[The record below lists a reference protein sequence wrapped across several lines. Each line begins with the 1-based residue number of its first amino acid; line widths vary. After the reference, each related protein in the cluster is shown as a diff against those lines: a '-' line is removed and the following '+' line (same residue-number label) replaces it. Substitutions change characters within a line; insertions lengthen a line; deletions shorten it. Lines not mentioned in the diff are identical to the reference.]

1 MDLYNIDLKGLIAR
15 YRYLV
20 SFIVILIVTAVIIQ
34 KYIHDNVINKGIQRD
49 SIIFGQTL
57 PLTGPLKN
65 YGLSYNLG
73 YILAFQSVNRINGVN
88 GKRIE
93 IITYDDEYNPKYAL
107 ENVQILNEYFDLFA
121 IVGTIGTPTT
131 AAISKYLVDRNL
143 LMLQPYTGSSTIRGV
158 FNENIIHTRASY
170 YDEISSIVDM
180 ILKTKIKN
188 VSVFYQNDSFGLSI
202 LDDLDYYINKKNLN
216 RHFNIISKGNYERNS
231 YFIEDAIKSIL
242 QVNHIY
248 DLNDVRK
255 SEHLRKLEAI
265 ITIGTAAQTSELI
278 KYFKNLKPDI
288 HIMCISFSNIDDVE
302 KDLVTFDKS
311 RLSNIYSTQVVPQLK
326 ISHPTIYNKL
336 LEEIEFMKKKKTYD
350 STGAQVVHDYTIN
363 NIMIEGFLNGL
374 FIIELLKKM
383 GDNLTRDNLK
393 KTLYNNRYIQLD
405 GIKYGP
411 FYKPSTCT
419 DLQLSVDACPCNVG
433 YRYVY
438 IYKYNS
444 TSRKFEYVKNTGH
457 LSSCNRY

>member
-1 MDLYNIDLKGLIAR
+1 MNLYNIDLKGLITR
-15 YRYLV
+15 YKYLV

-73 YILAFQSVNRINGVN
+73 YILAFQSVNRKNGVN

-93 IITYDDEYNPKYAL
+93 IITYDDEYNPKYAM

-121 IVGTIGTPTT
+121 IVGTVGTATT

-143 LMLQPYTGSSTIRGV
+143 LLLQPYTGSSTIRGV
-158 FNENIIHTRASY
+158 FSENIIHTRASY
-170 YDEISSIVDM
+170 YDEIAVIVDM
-180 ILKTKIKN
+180 ILKNKIKN
-188 VSVFYQNDSFGLSI
+188 VSVFYQNDSYGLST

-216 RHFNIISKGNYERNS
+216 RHFNIISKGNYERDS

-255 SEHLRKLEAI
+255 SEHLRKLEAV
-265 ITIGTAAQTSELI
+265 ITIGNSAQTCELI
-278 KYFKNLKPDI
+278 KYLKNLKPDI
-288 HIMCISFSNIDDVE
+288 YIMCISPSNIDDIE
-302 KDLVTFDKS
+302 KDLITFDKS
-311 RLSNIYSTQVVPQLK
+311 KLTNIYSTQVVPQLK

-336 LEEIEFMKKKKTYD
+336 LEEIGFMKQKTTYV
-350 STGAQVVHDYTIN
+350 QVVHDYTIN

-383 GDNLTRDNLK
+383 GDNITRDSLK
-393 KTLYNNRYIQLD
+393 KTLYNNRHIEVD

-411 FYKPSTCT
+411 FYKPATCT
-419 DLQLSVDACPCNVG
+419 DLQLPVDECPCNVG

-438 IYKYNS
+438 ICKYNIS
-444 TSRKFEYVKNTGH
+444 SKKFEYVKNTGQK
-457 LSSCNRY
+457 SSCNRY